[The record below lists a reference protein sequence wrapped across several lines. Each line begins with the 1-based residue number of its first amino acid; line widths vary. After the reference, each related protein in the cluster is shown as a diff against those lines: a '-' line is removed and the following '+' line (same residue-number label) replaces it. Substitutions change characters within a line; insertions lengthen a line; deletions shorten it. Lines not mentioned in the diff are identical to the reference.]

1 MLVFGMIGYVL
12 RRAGYPLAPLIIGMI
27 LGGIMESNLRR
38 SLLISQ
44 DGLMIFVERP
54 TCAIILAIDV
64 VLLVSII
71 YSTFRSSRRTEDQ
84 GDDPVKASLL

>member
-1 MLVFGMIGYVL
+1 
-12 RRAGYPLAPLIIGMI
+12 
-27 LGGIMESNLRR
+27 
-38 SLLISQ
+38 
-44 DGLMIFVERP
+44 MIFVERP